1 MANCSTARHPV
12 AGGRA
17 VPVEQA
23 ADFPERVVIQPVAA
37 DFPERVVIQPVA
49 VDFLVRVVIQ
59 PVAADF
65 PERVVIPVLCSA
77 VEVRV
82 GPEAPLLP
90 A

>member
-23 ADFPERVVIQPVAA
+23 ADFPERVVIQPV
-37 DFPERVVIQPVA
+37 V

-82 GPEAPLLP
+82 SPEAPLLP

>member
-1 MANCSTARHPV
+1 V
-12 AGGRA
+12 AGGKA

-23 ADFPERVVIQPVAA
+23 ADFPERVVIQPVAV
-37 DFPERVVIQPVA
+37 DFPERVIRPVA
-49 VDFLVRVVIQ
+49 VGSLVRVVIQ

-65 PERVVIPVLCSA
+65 PERVGIPVRCSA

-82 GPEAPLLP
+82 GQEVPLLP